1 LWLVVSIWLG
11 RKKGLV
17 WVNRDSRGMYSDV
30 FKMVASA
37 GAIAASLVSAVMSS
51 SVQRSPLTL
60 LWAKLGVVC
69 LIVSIIFSVITVMVL
84 ARAYDLAR
92 SRLRDDLKLLEEHP
106 DYKDRLKNADYEQG
120 RLSLY
125 ELALMLTTAY
135 ISLVAFL
142 EGFICLG
149 RIVFVA

>member
-1 LWLVVSIWLG
+1 
-11 RKKGLV
+11 
-17 WVNRDSRGMYSDV
+17 
-30 FKMVASA
+30 
-37 GAIAASLVSAVMSS
+37 
-51 SVQRSPLTL
+51 
-60 LWAKLGVVC
+60 
-69 LIVSIIFSVITVMVL
+69 MVL

-106 DYKDRLKNADYEQG
+106 DYKDRLKNVDYEQG

-142 EGFICLG
+142 EGQ
-149 RIVFVA
+149 RIVPARASSSQYLCTIGKSRFMA